1 MVEKPQFD
9 LIMEKF
15 SIQNIEKISSLNS
28 ELEVEKATNLFLKLR
43 VLAKENE
50 SYQVLR
56 KHLSKLIKDYEDKN
70 WSSSEN
76 ISSEQIK
83 ESDLAE
89 QIVQAE
95 NNFYSK
101 RKEIIRKKLKESGLN
116 QTDLGKILGHRKG
129 YISELMN
136 GIRPFSK
143 DDLIIINRLFKIELE
158 NLIPTFIKEDKV
170 LHIRKTLKS
179 IPKSRIRLTKKD
191 IDLNLENYIAQHRA

>member
-1 MVEKPQFD
+1 MVEKPKFD

-15 SIQNIEKISSLNS
+15 SIKNIEKINSLNS
-28 ELEVEKATNLFLKLR
+28 ELEVEKASNLFLKLR

-50 SYQVLR
+50 SYKVLR

-70 WSSSEN
+70 WSNSEN
-76 ISSEQIK
+76 ITKEQIE

-89 QIVQAE
+89 QIVKAE
-95 NNFYSK
+95 SNFYSK

-116 QTDLGKILGHRKG
+116 QTDLAKILGHNKG
-129 YISELMN
+129 YVSELIN

-158 NLIPTFIKEDKV
+158 NLIPTFIKEERAI
-170 LHIRKTLKS
+170 HIRKTLKS
-179 IPKSRIRLTKKD
+179 IPKSRIRLSKED
-191 IDLNLENYIAQHRA
+191 IDLNIKNYVAQ

>member
-15 SIQNIEKISSLNS
+15 SIQNIEKISFLNS
-28 ELEVEKATNLFLKLR
+28 ELEVEKATTLFLKLR

-50 SYQVLR
+50 SYKVLR

-76 ISSEQIK
+76 ITNEQIK

-95 NNFYSK
+95 SNFYSK

-129 YISELMN
+129 YVSELIN

-143 DDLIIINRLFKIELE
+143 EDLIIINRLFKIELE

-170 LHIRKTLKS
+170 LHIRKTLKA

-191 IDLNLENYIAQHRA
+191 IDLNLKNYIAQHRV